1 VGSGLMSVIGGF
13 EIGYTTVETAI
24 ALHGLI
30 IGVPLLIAMV
40 VAYLL
45 VLPRAGS
52 EAVR

>member
-1 VGSGLMSVIGGF
+1 LMAMIGGF

-30 IGVPLLIAMV
+30 IGVPLLIALV

-45 VLPRAGS
+45 VLSPAKGDAS
-52 EAVR
+52 T